1 LQEENFD
8 LIVIGS
14 GSGLDVANAAASQNG
29 LKVAI
34 IEKDMM
40 GGTCLNRG
48 CIPSKLLI
56 RSADVAETI
65 QIIKLVSSSLMNL
78 KSPLL
83 MLSRA

>member
-14 GSGLDVANAAASQNG
+14 GSGLDVANAAASQDG

-40 GGTCLNRG
+40 GGTCLNR
-48 CIPSKLLI
+48 
-56 RSADVAETI
+56 
-65 QIIKLVSSSLMNL
+65 
-78 KSPLL
+78 
-83 MLSRA
+83 